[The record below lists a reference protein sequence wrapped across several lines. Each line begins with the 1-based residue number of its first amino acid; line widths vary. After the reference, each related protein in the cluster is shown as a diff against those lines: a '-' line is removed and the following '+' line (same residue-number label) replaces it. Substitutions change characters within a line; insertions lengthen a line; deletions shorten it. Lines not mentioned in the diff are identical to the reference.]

1 MHLHFHA
8 KSADPARDWKEWLQV
23 VVVDSSRRQL
33 RILIVAC
40 AFQGETKSA
49 EIEVDE
55 SEYVKVEKSDADQEE
70 HFHKEEVI
78 DQPLRAAWQYFDR

>member
-1 MHLHFHA
+1 M
-8 KSADPARDWKEWLQV
+8 
-23 VVVDSSRRQL
+23 
-33 RILIVAC
+33 C

-55 SEYVKVEKSDADQEE
+55 TEYVKVEKSDADQEE